1 MTVKNGFR
9 IVMTVLTLAAVLA
22 VLAPLFLSR
31 TPWPEEARN
40 HLEARGVDET
50 GAANLVSAIYLG
62 YRAFDTL
69 GEAIVLF
76 TAITGTIAIL
86 SRSGASLAPGFN
98 QDGPGGTAFSISEDK
113 KTSLVLRTHLLEVVT
128 GKIGP
133 IVLLFGG
140 YLMLYGHLSPGG
152 GFQGGVVTA
161 SGIVFIAIGSRSDA
175 TTRFTRAS
183 VLNRIEAL
191 GFLLLI
197 AAAISGMA
205 AGKGVLGDPLGSGYP
220 RSPGFIIILNIL
232 IGVKVGAGIG
242 FMGIAMTGRNLS

>member
-1 MTVKNGFR
+1 MMAKKWFGTVM
-9 IVMTVLTLAAVLA
+9 IVITLAAVLA

-31 TPWPEEARN
+31 TPWPEGARN
-40 HLEARGVDET
+40 HLEARGVEET
-50 GAANLVSAIYLG
+50 GAVNLVSSIYLG

-76 TAITGTIAIL
+76 VAVTGTIAIL
-86 SRSGASLAPGFN
+86 SRSGASLARGFS
-98 QDGPGGTAFSISEDK
+98 QIDSEGIPFSISEDK

-128 GKIGP
+128 GKLGP
-133 IVLLFGG
+133 IVLLFGI

-175 TTRFTRAS
+175 AARFTRAS
-183 VLNRIEAL
+183 VLNRIESL

-197 AAAISGMA
+197 AAALGGMA
-205 AGKGVLGDPLGSGYP
+205 AGEGVLGNPLASGYP
-220 RSPGFIIILNIL
+220 RTPEFIIILNIL

-242 FMGIAMTGRNLS
+242 FMGIAMTGKNR